1 MTQNPGIEVKT
12 LTGIDP
18 VIAAREIRRQ
28 HQREQTLEW
37 ISTNAFSTLRSV
49 WSRATIARPAFALFT
64 KDFTP
69 PPTPT
74 MQDISAT

>member
-37 ISTNAFSTLRSV
+37 IATDAFLTLRSA
-49 WSRATIARPAFALFT
+49 WSRAKLSGSDYAPGSGS
-64 KDFTP
+64 P
-69 PPTPT
+69 
-74 MQDISAT
+74 SE